1 MTLVVFVALYVLV
14 YIECLVRRWL
24 SAAALLTWACLV
36 TLGYV
41 LVFDSW
47 TNAVCAWEQVTPVC
61 PGAGCR
67 QPAAPSLGIRPPWG
81 RGLHVVCGARLLP
94 MPWPWVC
101 DSGRPQSAFGGR
113 RFLRAEGGRDWLR
126 GLRIRDSGCGR
137 PWGDERLRA
146 CHSSAWWGGR
156 GQGKSRAPSRA
167 PPPSPPAALLPVRG
181 LRGVHAPALQHAGGR
196 GRGRRLQRLPPA
208 GAGHPDGRL
217 LQAQHPDG
225 AAGEGCVAV
234 AQASGRG
241 CGVAEGSQ
249 VRGAEFVPR
258 RRSSVC
264 RRTAPRTGFPVKL
277 EPWAGSRWP
286 LRSRPSV
293 PQRLGPSPRP
303 EASRTEPRP
312 QGWGRAWHSVSR
324 LSVEWVRFILSA
336 DRGVHSS

>member
-47 TNAVCAWEQVTPVC
+47 TNAACAWEQVTPGC
-61 PGAGCR
+61 PGARCR

-101 DSGRPQSAFGGR
+101 DSGRPQSAFGGQ

-156 GQGKSRAPSRA
+156 GRA
-167 PPPSPPAALLPVRG
+167 SPEPRPEPRRLRPQLPFFLFVVFVVYTLLPFSTRG
-181 LRGVHAPALQHAGGR
+181 AV
-196 GRGRRLQRLPPA
+196 
-208 GAGHPDGRL
+208 
-217 LQAQHPDG
+217 
-225 AAGEGCVAV
+225 AAGVV
-234 AQASGRG
+234 SSASHLLVLGTLT
-241 CGVAEGSQ
+241 GVFSKPSTRMGLQ
-249 VRGAEFVPR
+249 VRGAR
-258 RRSSVC
+258 
-264 RRTAPRTGFPVKL
+264 
-277 EPWAGSRWP
+277 RWP
-286 LRSRPSV
+286 RPPGGGAVWPRAARSV
-293 PQRLGPSPRP
+293 GPS
-303 EASRTEPRP
+303 S
-312 QGWGRAWHSVSR
+312 S
-324 LSVEWVRFILSA
+324 
-336 DRGVHSS
+336 RGVGAVCADGRPHGQAFP

>member
-1 MTLVVFVALYVLV
+1 MGLRLRTAPVCF
-14 YIECLVRRWL
+14 WG
-24 SAAALLTWACLV
+24 AALPEGRGRPGLAA
-36 TLGYV
+36 GSQ
-41 LVFDSW
+41 DSGFR
-47 TNAVCAWEQVTPVC
+47 V
-61 PGAGCR
+61 
-67 QPAAPSLGIRPPWG
+67 RPPP
-81 RGLHVVCGARLLP
+81 R
-94 MPWPWVC
+94 
-101 DSGRPQSAFGGR
+101 
-113 RFLRAEGGRDWLR
+113 
-126 GLRIRDSGCGR
+126 
-137 PWGDERLRA
+137 DERLRA

-156 GQGKSRAPSRA
+156 GRGKPRAPSRA
-167 PPPSPPAALLPVRG
+167 PLPSPPAALLPVRG

-225 AAGEGCVAV
+225 AAGEGRAAV

-286 LRSRPSV
+286 LRSQPSV